1 MVDLT
6 AAPDMLRTAD
16 GRPLKAAL
24 AQAQRKAKWRAFF
37 LVLPLLAFVVLTFI
51 VPILKMLERSV
62 NHDGFSSNAPTL
74 VAWFNDH
81 PATADIP
88 DSAYAALVTDLQQM
102 QKDKTAGAAGTRI
115 NYTVPGTISVFKSAA
130 REAES
135 CNRPIKTR

>member
-62 NHDGFSSNAPTL
+62 NHDGF
-74 VAWFNDH
+74 
-81 PATADIP
+81 
-88 DSAYAALVTDLQQM
+88 
-102 QKDKTAGAAGTRI
+102 
-115 NYTVPGTISVFKSAA
+115 
-130 REAES
+130 
-135 CNRPIKTR
+135 